1 MEGSQRLG
9 SQSVGRGSLDA
20 EESGLYALDDKMLLK
35 SFQQKRINEYPPGI
49 FHRLCE
55 GGVGRKRLLL

>member
-1 MEGSQRLG
+1 MWWWG
-9 SQSVGRGSLDA
+9 GSLDA

-55 GGVGRKRLLL
+55 GGVGRKRLLLRLHLLLFS